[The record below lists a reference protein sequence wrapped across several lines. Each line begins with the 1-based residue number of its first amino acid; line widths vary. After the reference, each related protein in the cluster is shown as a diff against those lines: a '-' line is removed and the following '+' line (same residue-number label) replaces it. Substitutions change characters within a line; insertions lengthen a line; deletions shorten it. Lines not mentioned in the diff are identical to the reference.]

1 MSTIS
6 VLLSAVSLVLCHSQ
20 SIKITN
26 FPGSNEWW
34 YAVQVEAPSGAYVTS
49 VKVKDSKMTDYEE
62 GMGAWDYYHG
72 QFFQWYDYQ
81 NMPYTAPFSFQVTLS
96 TGQVMTGTNVL
107 SGYSTSD
114 SGEISMAG
122 GMAFVN
128 ADSANAM
135 NGEDAAEQGLSSGAI
150 AGLVIVGVMVGCLM
164 GALCMVCYQKKKNKV
179 AQSGPSMEKVE
190 DEEVMVDVRVTNS
203 MQLEA

>member
-1 MSTIS
+1 MSTLS
-6 VLLSAVSLVLCHSQ
+6 VLLSAVSIVLCHSQ

-26 FPGSNEWW
+26 FPGAGEYW
-34 YAVQVEAPSGAYVTS
+34 YAVQVEAPNGAYVTS
-49 VKVKDSKMTDYEE
+49 VKVKDSKMTEFEE
-62 GMGAWDYYHG
+62 GLGAFDYYHG
-72 QFFQWYDYQ
+72 QFFQWYDYTH
-81 NMPYTAPFSFQVTLS
+81 MPYTAPFSFEVTLS
-96 TGQVMTGTNVL
+96 TGQVMSGTNVL
-107 SGYSTSD
+107 SGYSTSE

-128 ADSANAM
+128 ADAAM
-135 NGEDAAEQGLSSGAI
+135 NGEEEAATQGLSSGAI

-190 DEEVMVDVRVTNS
+190 DEEVMVDVRVINT
-203 MQLEA
+203 MQLGQ

>member
-1 MSTIS
+1 
-6 VLLSAVSLVLCHSQ
+6 
-20 SIKITN
+20 
-26 FPGSNEWW
+26 
-34 YAVQVEAPSGAYVTS
+34 VQVEAPSGTYVTS
-49 VKVKDSKMTDYEE
+49 VSVKDATMTGYEE
-62 GMGAWDYYHG
+62 GLGVWDYYHG
-72 QFFQWYDYQ
+72 QFFQWYTG
-81 NMPYTAPFSFQVTLS
+81 PYTAPFSFQVRLS

-107 SGYSTSD
+107 SSFSTSE

-135 NGEDAAEQGLSSGAI
+135 NGEDAVEQGGLSSGAI

-203 MQLEA
+203 MQLDA

>member
-1 MSTIS
+1 MSTLS
-6 VLLSAVSLVLCHSQ
+6 VLLSAVSIVLCHSQ

-26 FPGSNEWW
+26 YPGATEWW
-34 YAVQVEAPSGAYVTS
+34 YAVSVEPPSGSYVTAM
-49 VKVKDSKMTDYEE
+49 KMKDSTMTTYEE
-62 GMGAWDYYHG
+62 GLGAWDYVHG
-72 QFFQWYDYQ
+72 QFFQWWYVDHQYSS
-81 NMPYTAPFSFQVTLS
+81 PFSFEVTLS
-96 TGQVMTGTNVL
+96 TGQVLTGTNVI
-107 SGYSTSD
+107 TSFSSSE

-128 ADSANAM
+128 ADSSAM
-135 NGEDAAEQGLSSGAI
+135 NGEEAVEEGMSSGAI

-164 GALCMVCYQKKKNKV
+164 GALCMVCYQKRKNKV

-190 DEEVMVDVRVTNS
+190 DEEVMVDVRVTNT